1 MDLIIEKLD
10 DLINYVN
17 YRIGEVSK
25 EERVELTYLLVSMFL
40 LKTSYQHQMLS
51 TTVSNF
57 TNQYNVMIAKL
68 SELLRDQ
75 IGTFTPTE
83 EVEIDKYLRDEFPDL
98 FNPN

>member
-17 YRIGEVSK
+17 YRIGEVPK
-25 EERVELTYLLVSMFL
+25 EESVELTYLLVSMFL